1 MKIVTVL
8 TAAALICAAVPAHAG
23 ICTKEIEMVTQLLSG
38 GGSAPSVGSAAPA
51 VPSTSSA
58 GALSAV
64 TGGGAAG
71 ALGSGAPAPS
81 PEALESVEQA
91 KVADAAGDEASCM
104 EYIGKAKEL
113 LGLVQ

>member
-1 MKIVTVL
+1 MKIVTLLV
-8 TAAALICAAVPAHAG
+8 AASFVWVALPAHAG
-23 ICTKEIEMVTQLLSG
+23 VCTKEIEMITQLLSGG

-51 VPSTSSA
+51 APGTSTLSSVA
-58 GALSAV
+58 
-64 TGGGAAG
+64 GGGAAAG
-71 ALGSGAPAPS
+71 ALGSAAPAAS

-91 KVADAAGDEASCM
+91 KAADAAGDETSCM